1 MWPLNR
7 MKSWFKFISK
17 SLIFLSYPL
26 RAKLSHT
33 TGFCFLLWKHSFT
46 ANCTEMVFL
55 YSWSSALLLTGL
67 QYNMNPKH
75 EQSTTNCWT
84 IILNILTFWDIFFLF
99 QVINYFIFG
108 NLNHFAGEALTLII
122 SQCLFSAL
130 SVETKDNVSL
140 AWSWWWLMGS
150 FAVSA
155 KAKIF
160 CMFCGRLVFIYLCVC
175 DTRSEPSSVWK

>member
-1 MWPLNR
+1 
-7 MKSWFKFISK
+7 
-17 SLIFLSYPL
+17 
-26 RAKLSHT
+26 
-33 TGFCFLLWKHSFT
+33 
-46 ANCTEMVFL
+46 MVFL

-67 QYNMNPKH
+67 QYNMNLKH

-160 CMFCGRLVFIYLCVC
+160 CMFCGRLVFICSVSFTFVSVTPGVNRVQCENKDLQRELRGVC
-175 DTRSEPSSVWK
+175 ISMRFPLLGKKGYKVIR